1 MQDAND
7 RPYRR
12 CHTRGLFMPLVL
24 IGLGIIF
31 LLDQFHVL
39 YAGNVFAYFWPV
51 VLIFFGLEL
60 LSGRSSPGRTLWGV
74 VAIGASVALVMR
86 NLGYWSFDIGRLWPL
101 VLIGVGL
108 SLLFRG
114 GGRRYRYGYVGRWRS
129 RNRRHADF
137 PPSADSGAS
146 PEASSAPASP
156 AGEASLDSVAV
167 LGGVQ
172 RRITAQN
179 FTGGRVV
186 AFFGGFN
193 LDLTRANIG
202 GDTAVLELNALFG
215 GGEVRV
221 PDTWIIDLQGHALLG
236 AYSDET
242 HQNPP
247 ASGAKRLVVQGT
259 AVFGGV
265 VIKN

>member
-1 MQDAND
+1 MQIAEG
-7 RPYRR
+7 RSRR
-12 CHTRGLFMPLVL
+12 HCRGLFVPLVL

-39 YAGNVFAYFWPV
+39 YAGDVFAYFWPV
-51 VLIFFGLEL
+51 VLMLFGVEL

-74 VAIGASVALVMR
+74 VAIGAGIALVMR

-114 GGRRYRYGYVGRWRS
+114 DRHCRYYGRRRRWRGRYGDGAQPVPPDDASAHSG
-129 RNRRHADF
+129 A
-137 PPSADSGAS
+137 PSA
-146 PEASSAPASP
+146 PTSADRD
-156 AGEASLDSVAV
+156 ASLDSVAV
-167 LGGVQ
+167 LAGVQ

-193 LDLTRANIG
+193 LDLTRANIA
-202 GDTAVLELNALFG
+202 GDAAELELNALFG

-221 PDTWIIDLQGHALLG
+221 PETWIIDLRGHALLG